1 VSERPSNSPYIAD
14 IRPREQ
20 RQDRANTRAS
30 MMETGARE
38 AMSLAAISR
47 TALDSYAPTETRL
60 DPVAGIVQVFMKAIA
75 GFGEL

>member
-1 VSERPSNSPYIAD
+1 
-14 IRPREQ
+14 
-20 RQDRANTRAS
+20 